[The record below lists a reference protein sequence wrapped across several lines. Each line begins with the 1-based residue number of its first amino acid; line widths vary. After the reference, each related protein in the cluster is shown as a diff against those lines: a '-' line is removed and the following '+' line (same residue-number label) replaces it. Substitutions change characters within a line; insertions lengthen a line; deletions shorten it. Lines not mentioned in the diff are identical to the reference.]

1 VEHTKG
7 VSVGYF
13 ALPRKHFTILERL
26 VRDKFS
32 SLIRKFVNYGR
43 KMLYNSGLKFQSVLW
58 HWTLMR
64 SVFSAKFLFI
74 VRIRWNHE
82 KRLMTYGQSNKQFT
96 TVNYG
101 RRRESYSNQ
110 PNPCLNVT
118 RKAPYFSTV
127 VIYGRKKFVR
137 LAPDFMN

>member
-1 VEHTKG
+1 MEHTKG
-7 VSVGYF
+7 ISVGYF
-13 ALPRKHFTILERL
+13 ALPCKHFSILERL

-43 KMLYNSGLKFQSVLW
+43 KMLSNSGPKSQSVLW

-101 RRRESYSNQ
+101 RRRKRYRNQ
-110 PNPCLNVT
+110 PNPCFNAIRRHQIFLQ
-118 RKAPYFSTV
+118 
-127 VIYGRKKFVR
+127 
-137 LAPDFMN
+137 L